1 MADPPLPVIDAHQH
15 LWDPASG
22 WYEWLAREPEIL
34 RRRFVFAEA
43 QGAIEALNVV
53 GTVLVQA
60 ADHDDDTDAMLAEAG
75 TNPLVLGVVGYL
87 ALEQPARAARR
98 LAALASDD
106 AFVGVR
112 NLIHDQPDP
121 DWLLRADVAEG
132 LALVEA
138 AGVPFDLVAV
148 LPRHLELVGYLSERF
163 PDLTIVID
171 HLAKPP
177 VGTDRRQPW
186 HQLMARAAS
195 NPRVVAKLSG
205 LYRQGD
211 GPPATDDDI
220 RPWIADAIE
229 VFGPDRLLVGSDW
242 PVAEI
247 AGGYLSVTG
256 TVIRVVRDLLADRDA
271 ARVLAGTATEVYG
284 LEWPAGSAAPGPR

>member
-1 MADPPLPVIDAHQH
+1 
-15 LWDPASG
+15 
-22 WYEWLAREPEIL
+22 
-34 RRRFVFAEA
+34 
-43 QGAIEALNVV
+43 
-53 GTVLVQA
+53 
-60 ADHDDDTDAMLAEAG
+60 MLAG
-75 TNPLVLGVVGYL
+75 
-87 ALEQPARAARR
+87 
-98 LAALASDD
+98 DD
-106 AFVGVR
+106 ALVGVR

-138 AGVPFDLVAV
+138 AGLPFDLVAV
-148 LPRHLELVGYLSERF
+148 LPRHLEHVGYLSDRF

-186 HQLMARAAS
+186 RELMTRAAS
-195 NPRVVAKLSG
+195 NPLVVAKLSG

-229 VFGPDRLLVGSDW
+229 VFGPDRLLIGSDW

-247 AGGYLSVTG
+247 AGGYLPVTG
-256 TVIRVVRDLLADRDA
+256 SVIRVVRDELADHDA
-271 ARVLAGTATEVYG
+271 ARVLAGTASEVYG
-284 LEWPAGSAAPGPR
+284 LGRSAGADAPGPR